1 MQRPQ
6 QTHQFAP
13 DPSLP
18 PGQGDLEALERL
30 KEIIKSNQH
39 HIFRATPQPAALAS
53 LYRGS
58 LPSAVL
64 PHPEQIPNNSKE
76 KPTAP
81 SSPTF
86 ETPSSS
92 TFISDAHISHVVAAV
107 QGTARPSIPNDTVR
121 VILHLR
127 RCHLLICD
135 CCAAS
140 FKYGESAGSRPSV
153 D

>member
-1 MQRPQ
+1 MQHQ
-6 QTHQFAP
+6 QVQFFR
-13 DPSLP
+13 DSSLP

-39 HIFRATPQPAALAS
+39 KIFRATPQPAALAS
-53 LYRGS
+53 LYMGS

-92 TFISDAHISHVVAAV
+92 TFISDAHIAHVVAAV
-107 QGTARPSIPNDTVR
+107 QGTARPSIPDDTVR
-121 VILHLR
+121 VILRLR
-127 RCHLLICD
+127 RCHPLICD
-135 CCAAS
+135 YYAAS
-140 FKYGESAGSRPSV
+140 FKYGESAGSGTSL